1 MLRRRLIAGLVTP
14 VIIAC
19 SGSTEP
25 NDATPV
31 SVDLPN
37 LSVPLLAASGDRLFA
52 LQAIDSLTRA
62 LDNRSLAG
70 DLRWTTTVPACPTGL
85 ECVLALDG
93 SSNIYLNTT
102 SGLMSRS
109 ASSGALRWTNA
120 AIEAPAIAVGTN
132 DRLYVPGRPLVG
144 TQLMHAVASN
154 SGNVVWTT
162 ILPPDVDA
170 TAALLDET
178 RGVVYA
184 IGRGAAVA
192 LDAQTGAIRWITSQ
206 NCAPGS
212 RGALASDGTIYVTC
226 DISGVSRLFAYTPTG
241 AVAWLANLGNATI
254 TNAPVIDAAGTIYV
268 ANTNALTALNK
279 DGSTAW
285 RFAGLFRN
293 VTNPIVDA
301 DRNVYFV
308 ASRISSVSGRYLMSI
323 RDATFIETTGL
334 YPCVGS
340 LLLNETGR
348 LYCAEVGVFVYM
360 RTAGNDANAQ
370 WAQMSHDA
378 TRSARR

>member
-1 MLRRRLIAGLVTP
+1 MLRRRLIAGLVTS
-14 VIIAC
+14 VIVAC

-25 NDATPV
+25 SDITPI

-37 LSVPLLAASGDRLFA
+37 LSVPLLAASGDRLIS

-62 LDNRSLAG
+62 LDNRSLTG

-85 ECVLALDG
+85 ECVLALDA
-93 SSNIYLNTT
+93 SSNIYLNTS

-109 ASSGALRWTNA
+109 GSSGSLRWTNT

-132 DRLYVPGRPLVG
+132 DRLYAPGRPLVG
-144 TQLMHAVASN
+144 TQLMHAIAAN
-154 SGNVVWTT
+154 SGNVIWTT
-162 ILPPDVDA
+162 ILPPNLDA
-170 TAALLDET
+170 TGALLDET
-178 RGVVYA
+178 RGIVYA
-184 IGRGAAVA
+184 IGRGAAAA
-192 LDAQTGAIRWITSQ
+192 LDAQTGAIKWITSQ
-206 NCAPGS
+206 NCGAGS
-212 RGALASDGTIYVTC
+212 DGALASDGTVYVTC
-226 DISGVSRLFAYTPTG
+226 DISGASRLFAYTPNG
-241 AVAWLANLGNATI
+241 SLAWQANLGTATI
-254 TNAPVIDAAGTIYV
+254 TNAPVIDASGMIYV

-301 DRNVYFV
+301 DRNVFIV

-323 RDATFIETTGL
+323 KDGTFIETTGL

-340 LLLNETGR
+340 LLLNEGGR

-378 TRSARR
+378 ARSARR